1 MDVPLAL
8 RVDPL
13 AAMLNCELAGH
24 PVYDG
29 LELQWFDDD
38 VHGTGMLAFLSRR
51 GTGLVDYYADPALRL
66 DPSHYSIGGGT
77 GTWTTTTFDVARL
90 HVAEDG
96 VDAAARF
103 TDIDGRPVEVVVND
117 RDGKRRRPAGLLAPV
132 SSAITH
138 PTALMLVWLPAFD
151 LVRRT
156 PAGTEP
162 VIRIDGQDA
171 AIGALP
177 GAWLHR
183 RHLIK
188 YAAPVVAVD
197 INPDDAVLTARPAPE
212 PGSAATSAPA
222 QGPGDLQVQRTD
234 GVVVGVRAR
243 TGDHTA
249 DLTFHPGLPDLATLP
264 DGEALGGVWAARVD
278 DVVLTGGAWHATRA
292 GGQVHLGLDVTRRW
306 HPHRLPVLMRMVTTV
321 VPVFRRWPTTY
332 RWRAHVD
339 LDSATVTSARW
350 ERTGSDG
357 GDSYRR
363 ATGS

>member
-1 MDVPLAL
+1 
-8 RVDPL
+8 
-13 AAMLNCELAGH
+13 MLNCELADH
-24 PVYDG
+24 HVYDG

-66 DPSHYSIGGGT
+66 DPNRYSIGGGT

-90 HVAEDG
+90 HVADDG

-103 TDIDGRPVEVVVND
+103 TDVDGRVVEVIVND

-132 SSAITH
+132 SSAIAH
-138 PTALMLVWLPAFD
+138 PTALMLVWLPRFD

-156 PAGTEP
+156 PAGTDP

-177 GAWLHR
+177 GARLHR

-197 INPDDAVLTARPAPE
+197 INPDDAVLAARPA
-212 PGSAATSAPA
+212 
-222 QGPGDLQVQRTD
+222 PGDLQVRRTD

-249 DLTFHPGLPDLATLP
+249 ELTFHPGLPDLASLP
-264 DGEALGGVWAARVD
+264 DGEAHGGAWTVRVD
-278 DVVLTGGAWHATRA
+278 DAVLTGGAWHVTRA

-306 HPHRLPVLMRMVTTV
+306 RPHRLPALMRMVTTM

-339 LDSATVTSARW
+339 LDSATVTSAHW